1 MFRPKKLVGKSPFF
15 RSGSLEEG
23 ELNHLDVALE
33 VL

>member
-23 ELNHLDVALE
+23 ELNGLDVALE